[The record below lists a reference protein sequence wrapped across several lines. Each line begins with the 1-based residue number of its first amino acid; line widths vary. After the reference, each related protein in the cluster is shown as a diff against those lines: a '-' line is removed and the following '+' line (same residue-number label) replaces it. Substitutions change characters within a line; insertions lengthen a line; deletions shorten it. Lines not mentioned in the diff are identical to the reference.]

1 MPSVISDSGIVASA
15 AGTYGNYQYEVQS
28 NGTVQITKYTG
39 SDTSITLPSRIDGKD
54 VTSISQYAFNG
65 NTTIRS
71 ISLPGTFTTV
81 PSLAFYGCY
90 ALETVTLPDTV
101 TEIGSYAFEFCDKL
115 TTVNVRGKLKEIYN
129 GAFYSCYS
137 LSNFKFGNDLI
148 SVGNSAFINTGLK
161 SATLPDSVTSLGDR
175 ALGFNYKNSTFIKTD
190 DFTIKGAAGSGA
202 ETYAEENGFEFIK
215 TEFPL
220 KNNSTVSAETIT
232 LGQTVT
238 LNAVANGGTAP
249 YTYALMYKKASS
261 STCLKIGEK
270 YGSTSTGSFK
280 PGSAVPY
287 DVMINVKDSTGKI
300 VSKSFKINVSKT
312 KALTNNSTVSSEN
325 ITLGEKV
332 TLTAKAVGGTAPYTY
347 ALLYKKAS
355 SSTWSK
361 IGEKYGTESTGS
373 FKPGAAV
380 PYDVQINV
388 KDSTGKVVSKKFK
401 ITVND
406 TPKELTNNSTVS
418 AETITLGEKV
428 TLTAKAV
435 GGTAPYTYALLYKK
449 ASSSTWSKIGE
460 KYGTESTGSFK
471 PGAAVPYDVQINVKD
486 STGKIVSKSFKITV
500 NTGSTLKNTST
511 VLSLGLIYGE
521 DLCVIPKAEGGTA
534 PYKMIDYGV
543 KETSDSEWEYA
554 LEQRELTG
562 KDEDDMIK
570 FKFGSIGEY
579 DFKIIVGDSSG
590 KTAEKIFKITVEP
603 LV

>member
-1 MPSVISDSGIVASA
+1 MR
-15 AGTYGNYQYEVQS
+15 YCL
-28 NGTVQITKYTG
+28 K
-39 SDTSITLPSRIDGKD
+39 
-54 VTSISQYAFNG
+54 
-65 NTTIRS
+65 
-71 ISLPGTFTTV
+71 
-81 PSLAFYGCY
+81 
-90 ALETVTLPDTV
+90 
-101 TEIGSYAFEFCDKL
+101 
-115 TTVNVRGKLKEIYN
+115 TVNCKGKINSIDY
-129 GAFYSCYS
+129 GAFYYCDS
-137 LSNFKFGNDLI
+137 LDSFDFGNDI
-148 SVGNSAFINTGLK
+148 VIIEDYAFLNTALT
-161 SATLPDSVTSLGDR
+161 SATLPNSLTTIGDH
-175 ALGFNYKNSTFIKTD
+175 ALGFNYKNSTYIKTD
-190 DFTIKGAAGSGA
+190 GFTIKGAAGSAA
-202 ETYAEENGFEFIK
+202 ETYAEENGFVFIK

-220 KNNSTVSAETIT
+220 VNNSTVSAETIT

-249 YTYALMYKKASS
+249 YTYALMYKKASA
-261 STCLKIGEK
+261 STWSKIGEK
-270 YGSTSTGSFK
+270 YGTTSTGSFK

-287 DVMINVKDSTGKI
+287 DVMINVKDSTGK
-300 VSKSFKINVSKT
+300 
-312 KALTNNSTVSSEN
+312 
-325 ITLGEKV
+325 
-332 TLTAKAVGGTAPYTY
+332 
-347 ALLYKKAS
+347 
-355 SSTWSK
+355 
-361 IGEKYGTESTGS
+361 
-373 FKPGAAV
+373 
-380 PYDVQINV
+380 
-388 KDSTGKVVSKKFK
+388 VVSKKYK

-435 GGTAPYTYALLYKK
+435 GGTAPYTYALMYKK
-449 ASSSTWSKIGE
+449 ASASTWSKIGE

-486 STGKIVSKSFKITV
+486 STGKVVSKKFKITV

-570 FKFGSIGEY
+570 FRFGSIGFY

-590 KTAEKIFKITVEP
+590 KTAEKIFNDISVEP